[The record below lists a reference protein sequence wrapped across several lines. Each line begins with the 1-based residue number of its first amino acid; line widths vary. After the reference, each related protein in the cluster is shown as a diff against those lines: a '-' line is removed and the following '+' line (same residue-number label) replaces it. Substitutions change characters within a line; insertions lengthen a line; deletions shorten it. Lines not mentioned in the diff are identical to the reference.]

1 MKISESALRSQ
12 LFFLLTHFAAG
23 AVSAIAFGVAL
34 FLGDPRAFAIGCTI
48 SLISIVAT
56 AMFSAWRLKRGLVA
70 VESVLA
76 DYQNSENLRTGL
88 LELDLLARQLAK
100 NALHWETIA
109 ANTRDQVGEFQTM
122 MTLLDRRGQGESCSQ
137 QLRGA
142 LTGLG
147 RLIHGHFAQLHQGAG
162 EIENFAKS
170 ITDRADFQGNA
181 VIKTTSYVEQ
191 LSTTIDTV
199 AGNAALAQ
207 TAFRRTVNSAA
218 TALQLLN
225 ELNLGMKRL
234 KLETE
239 SCEKKLKGLCD
250 PARQVSAIV
259 ETISEIAARTN
270 LLALNAAIESIRAG
284 EHGRGF
290 ALVADEVRN
299 LADQASD
306 ATREISNLMDSMQLA
321 TQETIR
327 SVERER
333 EQVDAEVQ
341 RAASAEHALREIAEL
356 GKDTRSIEQITECS
370 SQQLQLAQGIILAI
384 EQISGMAKA
393 NREKAE
399 SVSWT
404 MKALANVNPHIT
416 KLIDRLRKCSGEDW
430 LSQDSTSAIPVILQ
444 TSAPAAHLSSV
455 G

>member
-1 MKISESALRSQ
+1 LRSQ
-12 LFFLLTHFAAG
+12 IFFLLTHFVAG
-23 AVSAIAFGVAL
+23 AVSACAFGVAQ
-34 FLGDPRAFAIGCTI
+34 FLGDPRAFAIGCTV
-48 SLISIVAT
+48 SLISIVTA
-56 AMFSAWRLKRGLVA
+56 AMFSAWRLKRGLGA

-88 LELDLLARQLAK
+88 MELDLLARHLAK
-100 NALHWETIA
+100 NAQHWESIA
-109 ANTRDQVGEFQTM
+109 ANTRDQLGEFQTM
-122 MTLLDRRGQGESCSQ
+122 MALLDRRGQGEPCSQ

-142 LTGLG
+142 LAGLG
-147 RLIHGHFAQLHQGAG
+147 RLLHGHFVQLHQGAS
-162 EIENFAKS
+162 EIEDFAKS
-170 ITDRADFQGNA
+170 ITDKSDSQGNA
-181 VIKTTSYVEQ
+181 VIKTTSYIEQ
-191 LSTTIDTV
+191 LSTTIDTY
-199 AGNAALAQ
+199 ASNAAAAQ
-207 TAFRRTVNSAA
+207 TAFRRTLSSGA
-218 TALQLLN
+218 TALQILN

-250 PARQVSAIV
+250 PARQISAIV

-299 LADQASD
+299 LADQATD
-306 ATREISNLMDSMQLA
+306 ATREISNLLDSMQLA

-327 SVERER
+327 GIERER
-333 EQVDAEVQ
+333 EQVDVEVQ
-341 RAASAEHALREIAEL
+341 RAASAEQALREIAEL
-356 GKDTRSIEQITECS
+356 GRDTRSIEQITECS

-404 MKALANVNPHIT
+404 MKTLANVNPHVT
-416 KLIDRLRKCSGEDW
+416 QLIDRLRKYGGDDP
-430 LSQDSTSAIPVILQ
+430 LSQDSTSASPVVMLQ
-444 TSAPAAHLSSV
+444 TFAPAAHQAPV